1 MLGATDLVDS
11 SPRQAKGKGADQPTA
26 QAPENNGQRY
36 RVLGAASV
44 VLLHGAADHGANE
57 NAEPD
62 PLPRAAVSIIV
73 DSCRRGTRTGQR
85 DVARHRW
92 SKDNYS
98 IRWRNGSH
106 RRIQG
111 H

>member
-1 MLGATDLVDS
+1 
-11 SPRQAKGKGADQPTA
+11 
-26 QAPENNGQRY
+26 
-36 RVLGAASV
+36 
-44 VLLHGAADHGANE
+44 
-57 NAEPD
+57 
-62 PLPRAAVSIIV
+62 VSIIV